1 LSEWVREFL
10 LRVDVLDW
18 DRAAARAYG
27 ELRAACESDGVSL
40 SPLDMMIAAQAV
52 AGGAVLVTRDRAFR
66 HVRNG
71 LAVEDW
77 TRDP

>member
-1 LSEWVREFL
+1 
-10 LRVDVLDW
+10 
-18 DRAAARAYG
+18 
-27 ELRAACESDGVSL
+27 
-40 SPLDMMIAAQAV
+40 MMIAAQAV